1 MSSHPP
7 MEKLALTADPPRDLV
22 AARRLHLGSAATLTD
37 VAKTLKSTLISRS
50 RKHIKHI
57 SPVPHRGHLPRS
69 GLKYPGRDTERP
81 FLISKTRAY
90 VGSLKTMCGSCG
102 D

>member
-37 VAKTLKSTLISRS
+37 VAKTLKSTF
-50 RKHIKHI
+50 
-57 SPVPHRGHLPRS
+57 
-69 GLKYPGRDTERP
+69 D
-81 FLISKTRAY
+81 
-90 VGSLKTMCGSCG
+90 
-102 D
+102 